1 MATPTT
7 PNVPPTNVNSE
18 YSAMMKKIEKEL
30 EEVYETEDGEE
41 FCFQLSNEIIRIASI
56 MIEERHFERES
67 IQYTVDDCV
76 FKMFNVLD
84 VGRRDIRSYY
94 HKMFLDLISIHSH
107 KKTKEMQNYS

>member
-7 PNVPPTNVNSE
+7 PNVPPTNVNSDF
-18 YSAMMKKIEKEL
+18 SAMMKKIEKEL

-41 FCFQLSNEIIRIASI
+41 YCFQLSNEIIRIASI

-67 IQYTVDDCV
+67 VQYTVDDCV

-84 VGRRDIRSYY
+84 VGNSLLHQFYLS
-94 HKMFLDLISIHSH
+94 F
-107 KKTKEMQNYS
+107 N